1 MRKLASIQKVLDIKP
16 IEGADLIC
24 AYKVLGWWV
33 VSKVGEFKV
42 GDYVIYISIDSW
54 VPTDIAPFLSKGN
67 EPREYG
73 GVLGEKLRTV
83 KLKGQISQGLIL
95 PVNILDHFD
104 LGYMIDNGIFP
115 LKEGTDVT
123 DLLDILK
130 WEPQIPAQ
138 LAGQVRGT
146 FPSFISKTDQERIQ
160 NLQSA
165 ITEEYNKR
173 TIFEV
178 TTKLD
183 GSSCTVYYNNDDL
196 GVCSRNQSLKLDQE
210 GNTFVDVAKSTGLLN
225 ALQTYGKNIAVQ
237 GELMGPGIQ
246 GNREKLTK
254 HDLFIFDIYDIDNGR
269 YYTPKSRDDI
279 VERLRDF
286 GYTGSVVPVISLAMT
301 LPTDDID
308 KLLKFAEGPSLNHPI
323 REGLVFK
330 RNDGEFSF
338 KIINNQFLLKEK

>member
-1 MRKLASIQKVLDIKP
+1 MRKLASVQKIIDIKP

-42 GDYVIYISIDSW
+42 GDYVIYCEIDSW
-54 VPTDIAPFLSKGN
+54 IPNAIAPFLSRGN
-67 EPREYG
+67 EPREYE
-73 GVLGEKLRTV
+73 GVKGERLRTV
-83 KLKGQISQGLIL
+83 KLKGATSQGLIL
-95 PVNILDHFD
+95 NEDTLDQFNLCYLIETGILP
-104 LGYMIDNGIFP
+104 Y
-115 LKEGTDVT
+115 KEGTDVT
-123 DLLDILK
+123 DLLGILK

-160 NLQSA
+160 NLQSE
-165 ITEEYNKR
+165 ITEEYGKR
-173 TIFEV
+173 TTFEV
-178 TTKLD
+178 TVKLD
-183 GSSCTVYYNNDDL
+183 GSSFTAYYNGDDI

-210 GNTFVDVAKSTGLLN
+210 GNTFVDIAKSTGLLN

-246 GNREKLTK
+246 GNREKLSK

-269 YYTPKSRDDI
+269 YYTAKSREDI
-279 VERLRDF
+279 IERLRDF
-286 GYTGSVVPVISLAMT
+286 GYTGSVVPVVKLAT
-301 LPTDDID
+301 ALPTDNID
-308 KLLKFAEGPSLNHPI
+308 ELLKLSEGPSLNHSI